1 MESKNTGTKVITG
14 EGIFSYLNCWEPRA
28 ASEDAT
34 PKYSVSFIFPKTDKV
49 THDKIM
55 SAMRAA
61 YENGQSTLKG
71 NGKVAPAFE
80 RIKLALRDG
89 DEKYNEGGD
98 EIYKGCWFVNASSK
112 TAPGIVDRNRVEIID
127 RKEMYSGVIGR
138 AAINF
143 YAYNT
148 NGNKGIAAG
157 LNNLQKIRDGAPL
170 GGASRAED
178 DFNDGYNPEDDELF
192 E

>member
-1 MESKNTGTKVITG
+1 MEKQGTKVITG
-14 EGIFSYLNCWEPRA
+14 EGIFSYLNCWEPKA

-34 PKYSVSFIFPKTDKV
+34 PKYSVSFIFPKS
-49 THDKIM
+49 DKITYEKMM
-55 SAMRAA
+55 SAMKAA
-61 YENGQSTLKG
+61 YENGQATLKG
-71 NGKVAPAFE
+71 NSKVAPAFE
-80 RIKLALRDG
+80 RLKLAVRDG
-89 DEKYNEGGD
+89 DEKYEEDPDKNA
-98 EIYKGCWFVNASSK
+98 IYKNCWFVNASSK
-112 TAPGIVDRNRVEIID
+112 TAPGIVDRNRVEIIE

-138 AAINF
+138 VAINF